1 MKKSILRVLKYGIV
15 CIFLCSSAIALCDTC
30 NAEKHQSI
38 SKKVYIS
45 LDQLWMD
52 ENGIFVNLN
61 GDIQPISGVFRD
73 EAGLYINAE
82 DLVGENSQGQYQCP
96 NGHPSRHGDG
106 KCNQPDCPHFR
117 GK

>member
-1 MKKSILRVLKYGIV
+1 MKKSILRVLKNGIV
-15 CIFLCSSAIALCDTC
+15 CIFLCSSAIALCDTY
-30 NAEKHQSI
+30 NAEKHQSV

-61 GDIQPISGVFRD
+61 GDVQPISGVFRD
-73 EAGLYINAE
+73 EAGFYVDAD
-82 DLVGENSQGQYQCP
+82 DLVKDAQGQYQCP

-106 KCNQPDCPHFR
+106 RCNQKACPYFR